1 MNIKPK
7 RKKSYINPRHVLIAL
22 SLVVVAFGAVL
33 VLKKFSKPKVI
44 KTREVVNTENE
55 KVKKLIADC
64 DVLSKRA
71 WDRLAYD
78 AILSNIHAFQSTNLI
93 AASDAVNM
101 EGMARVAYANSLH
114 IACENWRATDGTIS
128 PNDLRKEVEAFYQF
142 QVCKVILT
150 SDKAAFDAYD
160 LALTGPKKVDDFLRQ
175 KYESAAASNLYNFL
189 QTNCQFTS
197 IAHFTVL
204 SDIFNQSTSRMQDF
218 RNYARAYDR
227 NLAYYLKNPGERGLE
242 MKRYHCPDYNVQT
255 PNYQYYNDQINSLG
269 VCY

>member
-22 SLVVVAFGAVL
+22 SLVAVASGAVL

-64 DVLSKRA
+64 DALSKRA
-71 WDRLAYD
+71 WDRQGYD

-93 AASDAVNM
+93 SASEAGNM
-101 EGMARVAYANSLH
+101 ENMARVAFANSLH
-114 IACENWRATDGTIS
+114 IACENWRATDGTIK

-160 LALTGPKKVDDFLRQ
+160 LALTGPEKVDNFLRQ
-175 KYESAAASNLYNFL
+175 KYESAAASNLYSFL
-189 QTNCQFTS
+189 QTNCQFAS
-197 IAHFTVL
+197 IAHFTIL
-204 SDIFNQSTSRMQDF
+204 SDIFNQSASKLQDF
-218 RNYARAYDR
+218 RDYARGYDR
-227 NLAYYLKNPGERGLE
+227 NLAYYQQDPQGRSLD
-242 MKRYHCPDYNVQT
+242 MKRNYCSDYNGQT
-255 PNYQYYNDQINSLG
+255 SNYQYYNDQINSLG
-269 VCY
+269 ICY